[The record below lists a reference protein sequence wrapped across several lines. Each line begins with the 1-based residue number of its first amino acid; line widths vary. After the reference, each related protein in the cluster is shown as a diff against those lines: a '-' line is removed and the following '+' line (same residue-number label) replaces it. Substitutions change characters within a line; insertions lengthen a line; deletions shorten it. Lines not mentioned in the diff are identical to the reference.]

1 MCVYR
6 VLKRMRD
13 VLDRLE
19 EPDSFSLS
27 QTPIKVPLDYIGHP
41 AIIIIDDSNSVEI
54 PITVLPFFVLIT
66 IETNSF
72 ESMEPFFL
80 CLIRVGTSFIDIIFF
95 QMLTIVRPI
104 LLLVRPKN
112 IFHFDFYRILLLLQ
126 PQIFHRDRPSPFF
139 S

>member
-1 MCVYR
+1 
-6 VLKRMRD
+6 MRD

-72 ESMEPFFL
+72 ESMEPFL
-80 CLIRVGTSFIDIIFF
+80 CLIRVTVEIEF
-95 QMLTIVRPI
+95 V
-104 LLLVRPKN
+104 LV
-112 IFHFDFYRILLLLQ
+112 LQ
-126 PQIFHRDRPSPFF
+126 I
-139 S
+139 